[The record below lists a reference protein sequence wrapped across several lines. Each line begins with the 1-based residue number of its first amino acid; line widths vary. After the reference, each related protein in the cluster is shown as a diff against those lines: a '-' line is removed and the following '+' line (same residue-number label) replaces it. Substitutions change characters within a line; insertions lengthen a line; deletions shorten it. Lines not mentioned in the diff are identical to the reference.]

1 MMQRAKTSST
11 SAAPPPGVGK
21 GKARKA
27 ARQAKREQKER
38 VGGTRDLEDD
48 FDIRLQVLPLLHC
61 SECDQDLP
69 RDTFTRSQVNKK
81 SRRCRTC
88 TGDSGGIS
96 SSGNKNAT
104 EEEGDTGDQ
113 RDLALAPAAPATPAS
128 GSDGGGGVSVGGGD
142 TAYAADGE
150 DAYSYEMFV
159 QTWLG
164 FTPEQRRRASQCQ
177 WDFACKMAERRLV
190 AAAAHNASLHAA
202 PALVGRTP
210 SPVADQRVGLHSR
223 QAAAY
228 GTDMASYIVSCNGG
242 GGDGGG
248 RDIDGGGGGSAVVGA
263 TRTGSGGS
271 AAAAD
276 VAATH
281 ALFTIQPADDRLE
294 TSFSSAH
301 REQGS
306 SGSGGGGCLYLKGPI
321 DDPDLVFAWLSHE
334 SAEHG
339 RGLEHGDRYSST
351 TVAGVASET
360 IRLRIRALVKS
371 NSFSFPRD
379 ELSGSESESES
390 EYELDYDDE
399 ANHVGVTPQSRIRRL
414 NNMRSNDQ
422 RPQLQ
427 SAPPSWQQ
435 GFEARQPQQPRQPQ
449 ATGNLAG
456 RHPPRHRPRRAHP
469 APGRVRHRPR
479 NSGSGGSRGGWRSTR
494 ARRAG
499 GAGTGSH
506 DQPYNPAAEHEQLA
520 LDALEEAGGGVGGS
534 RSGAED
540 GNAAESGEL
549 WQQQRC
555 CPICLDLLSSPTTIS
570 RCGHVF
576 CQLCIQTHL
585 LMADAAFA
593 TMANQNDNRTCPLCR
608 GYCGLDGCTLDTELN
623 KALQAKFP
631 ALSKQ
636 RARATTD
643 SSHGRATARNFEH
656 ARHRYRLQLGSEWWP
671 FNMPGGGVAEQ
682 WGLPPWQ
689 PGGGNN
695 NGRYRGDELSTGPA
709 QTAIMI
715 LVLFAF
721 SVNMWA
727 WLME

>member
-1 MMQRAKTSST
+1 MGRERRMMQRAKTSST

-190 AAAAHNASLHAA
+190 AAAAHSASLHAA

-210 SPVADQRVGLHSR
+210 SPVADQRVGVHSR

-228 GTDMASYIVSCNGG
+228 
-242 GGDGGG
+242 
-248 RDIDGGGGGSAVVGA
+248 
-263 TRTGSGGS
+263 
-271 AAAAD
+271 
-276 VAATH
+276 
-281 ALFTIQPADDRLE
+281 DDRLE

-306 SGSGGGGCLYLKGPI
+306 SGNGGGGCLYLKGPI

-414 NNMRSNDQ
+414 NNVRSNDQ

-435 GFEARQPQQPRQPQ
+435 GRGFEARQPQQPRQPQ

-456 RHPPRHRPRRAHP
+456 RRPPRHRPRRAHP

-499 GAGTGSH
+499 GAGTSSH

-520 LDALEEAGGGVGGS
+520 LDALEEAGGGGGGS

-585 LMADAAFA
+585 LVADAAFA

-643 SSHGRATARNFEH
+643 SSHGRATARNFER